1 MMGNEQVGDK
11 FGRENFYHTPLY
23 FLGFELWE
31 SIINL
36 KIRLKKLKIAS
47 ENRDI
52 FVLVTEEK
60 FVRGCKRGKA
70 GNELSTQEIRGGKG
84 KLKLKKVK
92 GRKRT
97 ISLEINTI
105 ENKY

>member
-36 KIRLKKLKIAS
+36 KIRLKKLKIVS
-47 ENRDI
+47 ENHDI
-52 FVLVTEEK
+52 FVVVTGEKFIRDVKEEK
-60 FVRGCKRGKA
+60 
-70 GNELSTQEIRGGKG
+70 
-84 KLKLKKVK
+84 
-92 GRKRT
+92 
-97 ISLEINTI
+97 LEMS
-105 ENKY
+105 

>member
-1 MMGNEQVGDK
+1 MGNEQVGDK

-52 FVLVTEEK
+52 FVLVTEPQSLVTFSQSKKDVECIAYQ
-60 FVRGCKRGKA
+60 GCGLRA
-70 GNELSTQEIRGGKG
+70 
-84 KLKLKKVK
+84 
-92 GRKRT
+92 
-97 ISLEINTI
+97 
-105 ENKY
+105 

>member
-36 KIRLKKLKIAS
+36 KIRLKKLKIVS
-47 ENRDI
+47 ENHDI
-52 FVLVTEEK
+52 FVVVTGEKFIRVVKEEK
-60 FVRGCKRGKA
+60 
-70 GNELSTQEIRGGKG
+70 
-84 KLKLKKVK
+84 
-92 GRKRT
+92 
-97 ISLEINTI
+97 LEMS
-105 ENKY
+105 